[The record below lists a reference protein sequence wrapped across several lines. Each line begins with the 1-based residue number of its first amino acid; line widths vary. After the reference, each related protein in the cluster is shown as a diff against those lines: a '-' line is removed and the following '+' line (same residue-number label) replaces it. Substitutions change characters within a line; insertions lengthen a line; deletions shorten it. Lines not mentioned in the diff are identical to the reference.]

1 MLRGPSPCSGLIILY
16 YPNRGWWVPSNIY
29 RGSRGP
35 SFAVEGFPP
44 CFTGVPGDPLIRHN
58 IFCKH
63 FVAGL
68 GEALKVP
75 PISAGVPA
83 SCVRIPSLFHIAS
96 GVTRR
101 KRVGI
106 LFFLQGSPAVGRG
119 EACMVPL
126 IPAGVPASHVRVPSI
141 SHIAS
146 GVRGRKRVRCLIFCR
161 GSLLPGRQKRVWCLQ
176 FLQASLPHASVYPPC
191 FTLPE
196 ASGGGSVQ
204 GSLFFGGIPRC

>member
-1 MLRGPSPCSGLIILY
+1 MLRGPSPCSDLIILY
-16 YPNRGWWVPSNIY
+16 YPNWGWGVPSNIY

-58 IFCKH
+58 IFCKR

-68 GEALKVP
+68 GEACKVP

-119 EACMVPL
+119 
-126 IPAGVPASHVRVPSI
+126 
-141 SHIAS
+141 
-146 GVRGRKRVRCLIFCR
+146 
-161 GSLLPGRQKRVWCLQ
+161 KRVWFFQ
-176 FLQASLPHASVYPPC
+176 FLQASLPHMSGFPP
-191 FTLPE
+191 FLTLPQ
-196 ASGGGSVQ
+196 ASGGGSV
-204 GSLFFGGIPRC
+204 